1 MAEPARHFT
10 VAALADYWQVSTTHI
25 YTLIQSGRLGHI
37 RIGAAIRIRRED
49 VDAYEAAQWHAPSS
63 TDRTPSSSSAVAAGP
78 LSIGG
83 RGERIAYLR
92 AQQTS
97 ARRGAP

>member
-1 MAEPARHFT
+1 MAEPACHYT
-10 VAALADYWQVSTTHI
+10 VASLAEYWQVSTTHI

-49 VDAYEAAQWHAPSS
+49 VAAYEAAQWHAPSS
-63 TDRTPSSSSAVAAGP
+63 TDRTPSSSSVVAAGQ
-78 LSIGG
+78 LNTGG
-83 RGERIAYLR
+83 RGERIAYLQ